1 MALVAMMSVTT
12 AAIKVTD
19 GKYVPFGMG
28 IILLATKRHC
38 HFKAQLYHT
47 FKKASEIILLFSPK
61 QLHLIDLFHLEIKVW
76 IPSFK
81 IWCLT
86 FN

>member
-12 AAIKVTD
+12 AAIKVTG

-47 FKKASEIILLFSPK
+47 LKKASEIFFFFSK

>member
-1 MALVAMMSVTT
+1 MSMALVAMMSVTT
-12 AAIKVTD
+12 AAIKVTG

-47 FKKASEIILLFSPK
+47 LKKSIRNLFFFSK
-61 QLHLIDLFHLEIKVW
+61 QLHLIDLFHLEIKV
-76 IPSFK
+76 
-81 IWCLT
+81 
-86 FN
+86 

>member
-1 MALVAMMSVTT
+1 MSMALVAMMSVTT
-12 AAIKVTD
+12 AAIKVTG

-47 FKKASEIILLFSPK
+47 LKKASEFIFFSK
-61 QLHLIDLFHLEIKVW
+61 QLHLIDLFHLEIKV
-76 IPSFK
+76 
-81 IWCLT
+81 
-86 FN
+86 

>member
-12 AAIKVTD
+12 AAIKVTG

-47 FKKASEIILLFSPK
+47 LKKASEIYFFFKTASF
-61 QLHLIDLFHLEIKVW
+61 DWF
-76 IPSFK
+76 IPFKNKSLNSF
-81 IWCLT
+81 I
-86 FN
+86 

>member
-12 AAIKVTD
+12 AAIKVTG

-38 HFKAQLYHT
+38 HFKAQWYHT
-47 FKKASEIILLFSPK
+47 LKKASEIFFFQNSFIW
-61 QLHLIDLFHLEIKVW
+61 LIYSI
-76 IPSFK
+76 
-81 IWCLT
+81 
-86 FN
+86 

>member
-1 MALVAMMSVTT
+1 MSMALVAMMSVTT
-12 AAIKVTD
+12 AAIKVTG

-47 FKKASEIILLFSPK
+47 LKKASEIFFSK
-61 QLHLIDLFHLEIKVW
+61 QLHLIDLFHLEIKV
-76 IPSFK
+76 
-81 IWCLT
+81 
-86 FN
+86 

>member
-1 MALVAMMSVTT
+1 MSVALVAMMSVTT
-12 AAIKVTD
+12 AAIKVTG

-47 FKKASEIILLFSPK
+47 LKKASEIYFFFQNGFIW
-61 QLHLIDLFHLEIKVW
+61 LIYSI
-76 IPSFK
+76 
-81 IWCLT
+81 
-86 FN
+86 